1 MFPSCLKTTD
11 ITPIYKKRKRDMKDN
26 YRPVNILPVLS
37 KLYERYMFKQISEFL
52 KIFSQKINVD
62 SGKVTAHNNAA

>member
-1 MFPSCLKTTD
+1 
-11 ITPIYKKRKRDMKDN
+11 MKDN